1 MSVVRDYN
9 RYFKYNLHRLAAP
22 DGDTAVCMADPDS
35 PSASTSAAVATVRED
50 VPAPDPGSIAPKAAK
65 ATKAAKAAKAP
76 AKAKGQAPAKA
87 KGQGKKHAKSPAATP
102 APAPDATDGEDPGST
117 E

>member
-22 DGDTAVCMADPDS
+22 DGDTAACKADPDS

-76 AKAKGQAPAKA
+76 AKAKGQ
-87 KGQGKKHAKSPAATP
+87 GKKHSKSPAATP
-102 APAPDATDGEDPGST
+102 APAPDATDGQDPGST